1 MTALVYRFG
10 SGGGGRNGATRRAL
24 PVASHVAGCLLA
36 FGMVLAGGVHL
47 SAAADWSGLARSR
60 ASLDAARARAAEAE
74 RALAQAA
81 MHRAAPA
88 RTDDGRGEPA
98 APGWP
103 ALMLELAEL
112 AASSGLRV
120 VSFEPQPEP
129 DARQDVRRTVR
140 IVADGGFPALRRMVG
155 ALATLPVLV
164 VPTAISAERAER
176 AGRAG
181 RAARVGLSLDV
192 FPAMPGGR
200 TAYDD
205 RPIAVA
211 SQDADPFGIG
221 DEPGTGDTL
230 PSRLAGVMRDARTG
244 LALFDDGAG
253 AITAVAA
260 GEAVGAMRVVRV
272 EADAVTLAT
281 RNGPRRMGL
290 DDEGMQW

>member
-1 MTALVYRFG
+1 MTALAYRFG
-10 SGGGGRNGATRRAL
+10 GDGGRNGATRRAL

-60 ASLDAARARAAEAE
+60 ASLEAARARAAEAE

-88 RTDDGRGEPA
+88 KTDDGRGEPA

-120 VSFEPQPEP
+120 VSFEPRPEP
-129 DARQDVRRTVR
+129 GARQDVRRTVR

-164 VPTAISAERAER
+164 VPTAISAERA
-176 AGRAG
+176 G

-200 TAYDD
+200 ATYGD

-281 RNGPRRMGL
+281 RSGPRRMGL

>member
-1 MTALVYRFG
+1 M
-10 SGGGGRNGATRRAL
+10 
-24 PVASHVAGCLLA
+24 LA

-88 RTDDGRGEPA
+88 KTDDGRGEPA

-129 DARQDVRRTVR
+129 GARQDVRRTVR

-164 VPTAISAERAER
+164 VPTAISAERA
-176 AGRAG
+176 GP
-181 RAARVGLSLDV
+181 AARVGLSLDV

-200 TAYDD
+200 AAYGD

-244 LALFDDGAG
+244 IALFDDGAG

-272 EADAVTLAT
+272 EADAVTLVT
-281 RNGPRRMGL
+281 RSGPRRMGL

>member
-1 MTALVYRFG
+1 MTALAYRFG
-10 SGGGGRNGATRRAL
+10 SGEGGRNGATRRAL

-36 FGMVLAGGVHL
+36 FGVVLAGGVHL
-47 SAAADWSGLARSR
+47 SAAADWSGLAHSR
-60 ASLDAARARAAEAE
+60 ASLDAARVRAAEAE

-88 RTDDGRGEPA
+88 KTDDGRGEPA

-129 DARQDVRRTVR
+129 GARQDVRRTVR

-164 VPTAISAERAER
+164 VPTAISAERA
-176 AGRAG
+176 G

-200 TAYDD
+200 AAYGD

-281 RNGPRRMGL
+281 RSGPRRMGL

>member
-1 MTALVYRFG
+1 MTALAYRFG
-10 SGGGGRNGATRRAL
+10 SGEGGRNGATRRAL
-24 PVASHVAGCLLA
+24 PVASHVAGCVLA

-60 ASLDAARARAAEAE
+60 ASLDAAMARAAEAE

-88 RTDDGRGEPA
+88 TTDDGRGEPA

-129 DARQDVRRTVR
+129 GARQDVRRTVR

-164 VPTAISAERAER
+164 VPTAISAERA
-176 AGRAG
+176 G

-200 TAYDD
+200 AAYGD

-281 RNGPRRMGL
+281 RSGPRRMGL

>member
-1 MTALVYRFG
+1 MTALAYRFG
-10 SGGGGRNGATRRAL
+10 SGDGGRNGAMRRAL

-88 RTDDGRGEPA
+88 KTDDGRGEPA

-129 DARQDVRRTVR
+129 GARQDVPRTVR

-164 VPTAISAERAER
+164 VPTAINAE
-176 AGRAG
+176 RAG

-200 TAYDD
+200 AAYGD

-230 PSRLAGVMRDARTG
+230 PSRLAGVMRDARNG

>member
-1 MTALVYRFG
+1 MTALAYRFG
-10 SGGGGRNGATRRAL
+10 SGEGGRNGATRRAL
-24 PVASHVAGCLLA
+24 PVVSHVAGCLLA

-88 RTDDGRGEPA
+88 KTDDGRGEPA

-129 DARQDVRRTVR
+129 GARQDVRRTVR

-164 VPTAISAERAER
+164 VPTAISAERA
-176 AGRAG
+176 G

-200 TAYDD
+200 AAYGD

-281 RNGPRRMGL
+281 RSGPRRMGL

>member
-1 MTALVYRFG
+1 MTALAYRFG
-10 SGGGGRNGATRRAL
+10 SGDGGRNGATRRAL
-24 PVASHVAGCLLA
+24 PVASHVAGCVLA
-36 FGMVLAGGVHL
+36 FGVVLAGGVHL

-60 ASLDAARARAAEAE
+60 ASLDAARVRAAEAE

-88 RTDDGRGEPA
+88 KTDDGRGEPA

-129 DARQDVRRTVR
+129 GARQDVRRTVR
-140 IVADGGFPALRRMVG
+140 IVADGSFPALRRMVG
-155 ALATLPVLV
+155 ALATLPVLA
-164 VPTAISAERAER
+164 VPTAISAE
-176 AGRAG
+176 RAG

-200 TAYDD
+200 AAYGD

-281 RNGPRRMGL
+281 RSGPRRMGL

>member
-1 MTALVYRFG
+1 MTALAYRFG
-10 SGGGGRNGATRRAL
+10 SGDGGRNGATRRAL

-103 ALMLELAEL
+103 ALMLELADR

-129 DARQDVRRTVR
+129 GARQDVRRTVR

-176 AGRAG
+176 AGRA
-181 RAARVGLSLDV
+181 ARVGLSLDV
-192 FPAMPGGR
+192 FPAMPVGR
-200 TAYDD
+200 AAYGD

-221 DEPGTGDTL
+221 DEPGMGDTL
-230 PSRLAGVMRDARTG
+230 PPRLAGVMRDARTG

>member
-10 SGGGGRNGATRRAL
+10 SGGGRNGATRRAL

-88 RTDDGRGEPA
+88 MTDDGRGEPA

-120 VSFEPQPEP
+120 VSFEPQPEPQPEP

-164 VPTAISAERAER
+164 VPTAISAE
-176 AGRAG
+176 RAG

>member
-1 MTALVYRFG
+1 MLV
-10 SGGGGRNGATRRAL
+10 
-24 PVASHVAGCLLA
+24 

-60 ASLDAARARAAEAE
+60 ASLDAAMARAAEAE

-88 RTDDGRGEPA
+88 KTDDGRGEPA

-129 DARQDVRRTVR
+129 GARQDLRRTVR

-164 VPTAISAERAER
+164 VPTAISAERA
-176 AGRAG
+176 G

-200 TAYDD
+200 AAYGD

-281 RNGPRRMGL
+281 RSGPRRMGL

>member
-1 MTALVYRFG
+1 MTAPAYRFG
-10 SGGGGRNGATRRAL
+10 IGDGRRNGATRRAL
-24 PVASHVAGCLLA
+24 PVASHVAGCVLA
-36 FGMVLAGGVHL
+36 FGVVLAGGIHL
-47 SAAADWSGLARSR
+47 SAAADWGGLARSR

-81 MHRAAPA
+81 VHRAAPA
-88 RTDDGRGEPA
+88 KTDGGRGAPA

-103 ALMLELAEL
+103 ALMLDLAEL

-120 VSFEPQPEP
+120 VSFEPQAEP
-129 DARQDVRRTVR
+129 GARQDVRRTVR
-140 IVADGGFPALRRMVG
+140 IAADGGFPALRRMVG

-164 VPTAISAERAER
+164 VPTALSAE
-176 AGRAG
+176 RAG

-200 TAYDD
+200 AAYGD

-253 AITAVAA
+253 AITVVAA
-260 GEAVGAMRVVRV
+260 GETVGAMRVVRV

>member
-1 MTALVYRFG
+1 MTALAYRFG
-10 SGGGGRNGATRRAL
+10 SGDGGRNGATRRAL

-36 FGMVLAGGVHL
+36 FGVVLAGGVHL

-60 ASLDAARARAAEAE
+60 ASLDAAMARAAEAE

-88 RTDDGRGEPA
+88 KTDDGRGEPA
-98 APGWP
+98 APGSP

-129 DARQDVRRTVR
+129 GARQDVRRTVR
-140 IVADGGFPALRRMVG
+140 IVADGGFLALRRMVG

-164 VPTAISAERAER
+164 VPTAINAE
-176 AGRAG
+176 RAG

-200 TAYDD
+200 AAYGD

-281 RNGPRRMGL
+281 RSGPRRMGL

>member
-1 MTALVYRFG
+1 MTALAYRFG
-10 SGGGGRNGATRRAL
+10 SGEGGRNGATRRAL
-24 PVASHVAGCLLA
+24 PVASHVAGCVLA

-88 RTDDGRGEPA
+88 KTDDGRGEPA

-120 VSFEPQPEP
+120 VSFEPRPEP
-129 DARQDVRRTVR
+129 GARQDVRRTVR

-164 VPTAISAERAER
+164 VPTAINAE
-176 AGRAG
+176 RAG

-200 TAYDD
+200 AAYGD

-281 RNGPRRMGL
+281 RSGPRRMGL

>member
-1 MTALVYRFG
+1 MTALAYRFG
-10 SGGGGRNGATRRAL
+10 SGDGGRNGATRRAL
-24 PVASHVAGCLLA
+24 PVASHVAGCVLA
-36 FGMVLAGGVHL
+36 FGVVLAGGVHL

-74 RALAQAA
+74 RVLAQAA

-88 RTDDGRGEPA
+88 KTDDGRGEPA

-129 DARQDVRRTVR
+129 GARQDVRRTVR

-164 VPTAISAERAER
+164 VPTAINAE
-176 AGRAG
+176 RAG

-200 TAYDD
+200 AAYGD

>member
-1 MTALVYRFG
+1 MTALAYRFG
-10 SGGGGRNGATRRAL
+10 SGDGGRNGATRRAL
-24 PVASHVAGCLLA
+24 PVASHVAGCVLA
-36 FGMVLAGGVHL
+36 FGVVLAGGVHL

-88 RTDDGRGEPA
+88 KTDDGRGEPA

-129 DARQDVRRTVR
+129 GARQDVRRTVR

-164 VPTAISAERAER
+164 VPTAINAE
-176 AGRAG
+176 RAG

-200 TAYDD
+200 AAYGD

>member
-1 MTALVYRFG
+1 MTALAYRFG
-10 SGGGGRNGATRRAL
+10 SGDGGSNGATRRAL

-88 RTDDGRGEPA
+88 KTDDGRGEPA

-129 DARQDVRRTVR
+129 GARQNVRRTVR

-164 VPTAISAERAER
+164 VPTAISAE
-176 AGRAG
+176 RAG

-253 AITAVAA
+253 AIAAVAA

>member
-1 MTALVYRFG
+1 MTALAYRFG
-10 SGGGGRNGATRRAL
+10 SGEGGRNGATRRAL
-24 PVASHVAGCLLA
+24 PVASHVAGCVLA

-60 ASLDAARARAAEAE
+60 ASLDAAMARAAEAE
-74 RALAQAA
+74 RALAQAVI
-81 MHRAAPA
+81 HRAAPA
-88 RTDDGRGEPA
+88 KTDDGRGEPA

-129 DARQDVRRTVR
+129 GARQDVRRTVR

-155 ALATLPVLV
+155 ALATLPVLA
-164 VPTAISAERAER
+164 VPTAISAE
-176 AGRAG
+176 RAG

-200 TAYDD
+200 AAYGD

-281 RNGPRRMGL
+281 RSGPRRMGL

>member
-1 MTALVYRFG
+1 MTALAYRFG
-10 SGGGGRNGATRRAL
+10 IGDGGRNGATRRAL
-24 PVASHVAGCLLA
+24 PVASHVAGCVLA
-36 FGMVLAGGVHL
+36 FGVVLAGGIHL
-47 SAAADWSGLARSR
+47 SEAADWSGLARSR
-60 ASLDAARARAAEAE
+60 ASLDAARVRAAEAE

-88 RTDDGRGEPA
+88 KTDDGRGEPA

-112 AASSGLRV
+112 AASSGLQV
-120 VSFEPQPEP
+120 VSFEPQAEP
-129 DARQDVRRTVR
+129 GARQDVRRTVR

-164 VPTAISAERAER
+164 VPTAINAE
-176 AGRAG
+176 RAG

-200 TAYDD
+200 AAYGD

-290 DDEGMQW
+290 DDEGVQW

>member
-1 MTALVYRFG
+1 MTALAYRFG
-10 SGGGGRNGATRRAL
+10 SGDGGRNGATRRAL
-24 PVASHVAGCLLA
+24 PVASHVAGCVLA

-60 ASLDAARARAAEAE
+60 ASLDAAMARAAEAE

-88 RTDDGRGEPA
+88 KTDDGRGEPA

-129 DARQDVRRTVR
+129 GARQDVRRTVR

-164 VPTAISAERAER
+164 VPTAINAE
-176 AGRAG
+176 RAG

-200 TAYDD
+200 AAYGD

>member
-1 MTALVYRFG
+1 MTALAYRFG
-10 SGGGGRNGATRRAL
+10 SGEGGRNGATRRAL
-24 PVASHVAGCLLA
+24 PVASHVAGCVLA

-60 ASLDAARARAAEAE
+60 ASLEAARARAAEAE

-88 RTDDGRGEPA
+88 KTDDGRGEPA

-129 DARQDVRRTVR
+129 GARQDVRRTVR

-164 VPTAISAERAER
+164 VPTAINAE
-176 AGRAG
+176 RAG

-200 TAYDD
+200 AAYGD

-281 RNGPRRMGL
+281 RSGPRRMGL

>member
-1 MTALVYRFG
+1 MTALAYRFG
-10 SGGGGRNGATRRAL
+10 SGDGGRNGATRRAL
-24 PVASHVAGCLLA
+24 PVASHVAGCVLA

-60 ASLDAARARAAEAE
+60 ASLDAAMARAAEAE

-88 RTDDGRGEPA
+88 KTDDGRGEPA

-129 DARQDVRRTVR
+129 GARQDLRRTVR

-164 VPTAISAERAER
+164 VPTAISAERA
-176 AGRAG
+176 G

-200 TAYDD
+200 AAYGD

-281 RNGPRRMGL
+281 RSGPRRMGL

>member
-1 MTALVYRFG
+1 MTALAYRFG
-10 SGGGGRNGATRRAL
+10 SGEGGRNGATRRAL
-24 PVASHVAGCLLA
+24 PVASHVAGCVLA

-88 RTDDGRGEPA
+88 KTDDGRGEPA

-129 DARQDVRRTVR
+129 GARQDVRRTVR

-164 VPTAISAERAER
+164 VPTAISAERA
-176 AGRAG
+176 G

-200 TAYDD
+200 AAYGD

-221 DEPGTGDTL
+221 DEPGTRDTL

-281 RNGPRRMGL
+281 RSGPRRMGL

>member
-1 MTALVYRFG
+1 MTALAYRFG
-10 SGGGGRNGATRRAL
+10 SGDGGRNGATRRAL
-24 PVASHVAGCLLA
+24 PVASHVAGCVLA

-74 RALAQAA
+74 RALAQAVI
-81 MHRAAPA
+81 HRAAPA
-88 RTDDGRGEPA
+88 KTDDGRGEPA

-129 DARQDVRRTVR
+129 GARQDVRRTVR

-164 VPTAISAERAER
+164 VPTAINAE
-176 AGRAG
+176 RAG

-200 TAYDD
+200 AAYGD

>member
-1 MTALVYRFG
+1 M
-10 SGGGGRNGATRRAL
+10 
-24 PVASHVAGCLLA
+24 LA

-88 RTDDGRGEPA
+88 KTDDGRGEPA

-120 VSFEPQPEP
+120 VSFEPRPEP
-129 DARQDVRRTVR
+129 GARQDVRRTVR

-164 VPTAISAERAER
+164 VPTAINAE
-176 AGRAG
+176 RAG

-200 TAYDD
+200 AAYGD

-281 RNGPRRMGL
+281 RSGPRRMGL

>member
-1 MTALVYRFG
+1 MTALAYRFG
-10 SGGGGRNGATRRAL
+10 SGDGGRNGATRRAL

-36 FGMVLAGGVHL
+36 FGVVLAGGVHL

-60 ASLDAARARAAEAE
+60 ASLDAARVRAAEAE

-88 RTDDGRGEPA
+88 KTDDGRGEPA

-129 DARQDVRRTVR
+129 GARQDVRRTVR

-164 VPTAISAERAER
+164 VPTAINAE
-176 AGRAG
+176 RAG

-200 TAYDD
+200 AAYGD

-281 RNGPRRMGL
+281 RSGPRRMGL

>member
-1 MTALVYRFG
+1 MTALAYRFG
-10 SGGGGRNGATRRAL
+10 SGEGGRNGATRRAL
-24 PVASHVAGCLLA
+24 PVASHVAGCVLA

-60 ASLDAARARAAEAE
+60 ASLEAARARAAEAE

-88 RTDDGRGEPA
+88 KTDDGRGEPA

-129 DARQDVRRTVR
+129 GARQDVRRTVR

-155 ALATLPVLV
+155 ALATLPVLA
-164 VPTAISAERAER
+164 VPTAISAE
-176 AGRAG
+176 RAG

-200 TAYDD
+200 AAYGD

-281 RNGPRRMGL
+281 RSGPRRMGL

>member
-1 MTALVYRFG
+1 MTALAYRFG
-10 SGGGGRNGATRRAL
+10 SGEGGRNGATRRAL
-24 PVASHVAGCLLA
+24 PVASHVAGCVLA

-88 RTDDGRGEPA
+88 KTDDGRGEPA

-129 DARQDVRRTVR
+129 GARQDVRRTVR

-164 VPTAISAERAER
+164 VPTAINAE
-176 AGRAG
+176 RAG

-200 TAYDD
+200 AAYGD

-281 RNGPRRMGL
+281 RSGPRRMGL

>member
-1 MTALVYRFG
+1 MTALAYRFG
-10 SGGGGRNGATRRAL
+10 SGEGGRNGATRRAL
-24 PVASHVAGCLLA
+24 PVASHVAGCVLA

-60 ASLDAARARAAEAE
+60 ASLDAAMARAAEAE

-88 RTDDGRGEPA
+88 KTDDGRGEPA

-129 DARQDVRRTVR
+129 GARQDVRRTVR

-155 ALATLPVLV
+155 ALATLPVLA
-164 VPTAISAERAER
+164 VPTAISAE
-176 AGRAG
+176 RAG

-200 TAYDD
+200 AAYGD

-281 RNGPRRMGL
+281 RSGPRRMGL

>member
-1 MTALVYRFG
+1 MTALAYRFG
-10 SGGGGRNGATRRAL
+10 SGDGGRNGATRRAL
-24 PVASHVAGCLLA
+24 PVASHVAGCVLA

-60 ASLDAARARAAEAE
+60 ASLDAAMARAAEAE

-88 RTDDGRGEPA
+88 KTDDGRGEPA

-129 DARQDVRRTVR
+129 GARQDVRRTVR

-164 VPTAISAERAER
+164 VPTAISAERA
-176 AGRAG
+176 G

-200 TAYDD
+200 AAYGD

-281 RNGPRRMGL
+281 RSGPRRMGL
-290 DDEGMQW
+290 HDEGMQW

>member
-1 MTALVYRFG
+1 MTAPAYRFG
-10 SGGGGRNGATRRAL
+10 IGDGGRNGAARRAL
-24 PVASHVAGCLLA
+24 PVASHVAGCVLA
-36 FGMVLAGGVHL
+36 FGVVLAGGVHL
-47 SAAADWSGLARSR
+47 SAAEDWSGLARSR

-88 RTDDGRGEPA
+88 KTDDGRGAPA

-103 ALMLELAEL
+103 ALMLDLAEL

-120 VSFEPQPEP
+120 VSIEPQPEP
-129 DARQDVRRTVR
+129 GARQDVRRTVR

-164 VPTAISAERAER
+164 VPTAINAE
-176 AGRAG
+176 RAG

-200 TAYDD
+200 AAYGD

-260 GEAVGAMRVVRV
+260 GETVGAMRVVRV

>member
-1 MTALVYRFG
+1 MTALAYRFG
-10 SGGGGRNGATRRAL
+10 SGDGGRNGATRRAL
-24 PVASHVAGCLLA
+24 PVASHVAGCVLA

-60 ASLDAARARAAEAE
+60 ASLDAAMARAAEAE

-88 RTDDGRGEPA
+88 KTDDGRGEPA

-129 DARQDVRRTVR
+129 GARQDVRRTVR

-164 VPTAISAERAER
+164 VPTAISAERA
-176 AGRAG
+176 G

-200 TAYDD
+200 AAYGD

-281 RNGPRRMGL
+281 RSGPRRMGL

>member
-1 MTALVYRFG
+1 MTALAYRFG
-10 SGGGGRNGATRRAL
+10 SGEGGRNGATRRAL
-24 PVASHVAGCLLA
+24 PVASHVAGCVLA

-88 RTDDGRGEPA
+88 KTDDGRGEPA

-120 VSFEPQPEP
+120 VSFEPRPEP
-129 DARQDVRRTVR
+129 GARQDVRRTVR

-164 VPTAISAERAER
+164 VPTAISAERA
-176 AGRAG
+176 G

-200 TAYDD
+200 AAYGD

-281 RNGPRRMGL
+281 RSGPRRMGL

>member
-1 MTALVYRFG
+1 MTALAYRFG
-10 SGGGGRNGATRRAL
+10 SGDGGRNGATRRAL

-129 DARQDVRRTVR
+129 GARQDVRRTVR

-155 ALATLPVLV
+155 ALATLQVLV
-164 VPTAISAERAER
+164 VPTAINAE
-176 AGRAG
+176 RAG

-200 TAYDD
+200 AAYGD

-272 EADAVTLAT
+272 DADAVTLAT

-290 DDEGMQW
+290 DDEGMQ

>member
-1 MTALVYRFG
+1 MTALAYRFG
-10 SGGGGRNGATRRAL
+10 SGEGGRNGATRRAL
-24 PVASHVAGCLLA
+24 PVASHVAGCVLA

-60 ASLDAARARAAEAE
+60 ASLDAAMARAAEAE
-74 RALAQAA
+74 RALAQAE

-88 RTDDGRGEPA
+88 KTDDGRGEPA

-120 VSFEPQPEP
+120 VSFEPRPEP
-129 DARQDVRRTVR
+129 GARQDLRRTVR

-164 VPTAISAERAER
+164 VPTAISAERA
-176 AGRAG
+176 G

-200 TAYDD
+200 AAYGD

-281 RNGPRRMGL
+281 RSGPRRMGL

>member
-1 MTALVYRFG
+1 MTALAYRFG
-10 SGGGGRNGATRRAL
+10 SGEGGRNGATRRAL
-24 PVASHVAGCLLA
+24 PVASHVAGCVLA

-60 ASLDAARARAAEAE
+60 ASLDAAMARAAEAE

-81 MHRAAPA
+81 MHRAASA
-88 RTDDGRGEPA
+88 KTDDGRGEPA

-129 DARQDVRRTVR
+129 GARQDVRRTVR

-164 VPTAISAERAER
+164 VPTAISAERA
-176 AGRAG
+176 G

-200 TAYDD
+200 AAYGD

-281 RNGPRRMGL
+281 RSGPRRMGL

>member
-1 MTALVYRFG
+1 MTALAYRFG
-10 SGGGGRNGATRRAL
+10 SGEGGRNGATRRAL
-24 PVASHVAGCLLA
+24 PVASHVAGCVLA
-36 FGMVLAGGVHL
+36 FGVVLAGGVHL

-60 ASLDAARARAAEAE
+60 ASLDAAMARAAEAE

-88 RTDDGRGEPA
+88 KTDDGRGEPA

-103 ALMLELAEL
+103 ALMLELAEF

-129 DARQDVRRTVR
+129 GARQDLRRTVR

-164 VPTAISAERAER
+164 VPTAISAERA
-176 AGRAG
+176 G

-200 TAYDD
+200 AAYGD

-281 RNGPRRMGL
+281 RSGPRRMGL

>member
-1 MTALVYRFG
+1 MTALAYRFG
-10 SGGGGRNGATRRAL
+10 SGEGGRNGATRRAL
-24 PVASHVAGCLLA
+24 PVASHVAGCVLA

-88 RTDDGRGEPA
+88 KTDDCRGEPA

-129 DARQDVRRTVR
+129 GARQDVRRTVR

-164 VPTAISAERAER
+164 VPTAISAERA
-176 AGRAG
+176 GP
-181 RAARVGLSLDV
+181 AARVGLSLDV

-200 TAYDD
+200 AAYGD

-281 RNGPRRMGL
+281 RSGPRRMGL

>member
-1 MTALVYRFG
+1 MTALAYRFG
-10 SGGGGRNGATRRAL
+10 SGDGGRNGATRRAL

-129 DARQDVRRTVR
+129 GARRDVRRTVR

-176 AGRAG
+176 AGRA
-181 RAARVGLSLDV
+181 ARVGLSLDV

-200 TAYDD
+200 TAYGD

-221 DEPGTGDTL
+221 DEPGMGDTL

-253 AITAVAA
+253 AITAVVA

-290 DDEGMQW
+290 DDEGVQW

>member
-1 MTALVYRFG
+1 MTALAYRFG
-10 SGGGGRNGATRRAL
+10 SGDGGSNGATRRAL

-88 RTDDGRGEPA
+88 KTDDRRGEPA

-129 DARQDVRRTVR
+129 GARRDVRRTVR

-164 VPTAISAERAER
+164 VPTAINAE
-176 AGRAG
+176 RAG

-200 TAYDD
+200 PAYGD
-205 RPIAVA
+205 RPIDVA

>member
-1 MTALVYRFG
+1 MTALAYRFG
-10 SGGGGRNGATRRAL
+10 SGDGGRNGATRRAL
-24 PVASHVAGCLLA
+24 PVASHVAGCVLA

-88 RTDDGRGEPA
+88 KTDDCRGEPA

-129 DARQDVRRTVR
+129 GARQDVRRTVR

-164 VPTAISAERAER
+164 VPTAISAERA
-176 AGRAG
+176 G

-200 TAYDD
+200 AAYGD

-281 RNGPRRMGL
+281 RSGPRRMGL